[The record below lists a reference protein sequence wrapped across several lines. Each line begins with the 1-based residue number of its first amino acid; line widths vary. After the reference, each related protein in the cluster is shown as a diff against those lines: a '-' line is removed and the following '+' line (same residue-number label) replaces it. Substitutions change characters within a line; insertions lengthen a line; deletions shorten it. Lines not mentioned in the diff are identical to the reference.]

1 MDHPLLNLH
10 RRRPDGTPSGVIA
23 VCSSHPAVLRA
34 AIEAAR
40 QEGRFLLVEAT
51 GNQVNQYGGYTGMTP
66 AEFAGAVK
74 MMAGA
79 AGLPADR
86 LFLGADHMGPI
97 VWKHEPSQTAMK
109 KAAELVRC
117 CIQAG
122 FEKIHF
128 DTSAAC
134 ADEAGSRLPV
144 DVAAVR
150 AAALC
155 RAAEA
160 AAADRVGTAP
170 PIYVIGEDVP
180 PPGGGLEEDD
190 APSGSD
196 RNPERFQTRPPGGPL
211 KVTDPE
217 ELAAAIDQFGKAFR
231 AAGLEAAWERMV
243 AVVVQPGVEFGN
255 RTVAGYRREQA
266 SKLAACHS
274 ELPGR
279 MTFEV
284 HSADYQAP
292 GAVAQMIE
300 DHFSILKIGPCLTFA
315 YREALFALAGIE
327 EELPAVSCPSNLR
340 RVMEELMTVRP
351 EPWKGHYRGPQD
363 ALRYLRSYS
372 LRDRIRYY
380 WMLPEARKAV
390 ARLMEN
396 LATPVPDAL
405 LHQYLPD
412 LCPAVGNGRR
422 MTPEEVVSRRIRNM
436 LKGYT
441 RAAGNDEKLDQQSP

>member
-10 RRRPDGTPSGVIA
+10 RRPDGTPSGVIA

-40 QEGRFLLVEAT
+40 EEDRLLLVEAT

-66 AEFAGAVK
+66 AAFAGAVRK
-74 MMAGA
+74 MADA

-97 VWKHEPSQTAMK
+97 VWKHEPVKKAMK

-122 FEKIHF
+122 FAKIHL

-134 ADEAGSRLPV
+134 ADENGSRLPV

-155 RAAEA
+155 REAEA
-160 AAADRVGTAP
+160 AAADRIGTVLP
-170 PIYVIGEDVP
+170 VYVIGEDVP

-190 APSGSD
+190 ASPGSD
-196 RNPERFQTRPPGGPL
+196 PNPERFQKRPPGRRL

-217 ELAAAIDQFGKAFR
+217 ELAAAIDQFEKSFHT
-231 AAGLEAAWERMV
+231 AGLDAAWERMA

-255 RTVAGYRREQA
+255 RTVAGYRRDQA

-274 ELPGR
+274 GLPGR

-292 GAVAQMIE
+292 TAVARMIK

-315 YREALFALAGIE
+315 YRAALFALAGIE
-327 EELPAVSCPSNLR
+327 EELPAVPCPSNLR
-340 RVMEELMTVRP
+340 RVMEELMTARP
-351 EPWKGHYRGPQD
+351 EPWKGHYRGPED
-363 ALRYLRSYS
+363 VLRFLRSYS
-372 LRDRIRYY
+372 FRDRIRYY
-380 WMLPEARKAV
+380 WMHPEARKAV

-396 LATPVPDAL
+396 LAEPIPDAL

-412 LCPAVGNGRR
+412 LCTAVGNGRR
-422 MTPEEVVSRRIRNM
+422 MTPQEVVSRRIRNM
-436 LKGYT
+436 LEGYT
-441 RAAGNDEKLDQQSP
+441 RAVGNDEKPSQKSP

>member
-1 MDHPLLNLH
+1 LAHPLLNLH
-10 RRRPDGTPSGVIA
+10 RRGPGGKPFGVIA

-34 AIEAAR
+34 AVEAAR
-40 QEGRFLLVEAT
+40 EEGRILLVEAT
-51 GNQVNQYGGYTGMTP
+51 GNQVNQDGGYTGMTP
-66 AEFAGAVK
+66 AVFAGAVRK
-74 MMAGA
+74 MADA

-97 VWKHEPSQTAMK
+97 VWKHEPAQRAMK

-122 FEKIHF
+122 FGKIHL

-144 DVAAVR
+144 DLAAAR

-155 RAAEA
+155 QATEA

-170 PIYVIGEDVP
+170 PVYVIGEDVP

-190 APSGSD
+190 APSGSE
-196 RNPERFQTRPPGGPL
+196 RNPKQFQKLPPGGRL

-217 ELAAAIDQFGKAFR
+217 ELAAAIDQFRKAFR
-231 AAGLEAAWERMV
+231 AAGLEGAWERMA
-243 AVVVQPGVEFGN
+243 AVVVQPGVEFGD
-255 RTVAGYRREQA
+255 RTVAGYCREQA
-266 SKLAACHS
+266 SKLAAS
-274 ELPGR
+274 YDELPGQ

-284 HSADYQAP
+284 HSANYQSP

-327 EELPAVSCPSNLR
+327 EELPAVSCPSHLR
-340 RVMEELMTVRP
+340 RVMEALMTARP
-351 EPWKGHYRGPQD
+351 EPWKGHYRGPED

-380 WMLPEARKAV
+380 WMHPAARKAV

-396 LATPVPDAL
+396 LAGPLPDAL

-412 LCPAVGNGRR
+412 LWAAVGNGRR
-422 MTPEEVVSRRIRNM
+422 MTPQEVVSRRIRNV
-436 LKGYT
+436 LEGYT
-441 RAAGNDEKLDQQSP
+441 RAAGNDEKPTQ

>member
-10 RRRPDGTPSGVIA
+10 RRRPDGTPSGVVA

-34 AIEAAR
+34 AIEEAR
-40 QEGRFLLVEAT
+40 EEGRLLLVEAT
-51 GNQVNQYGGYTGMTP
+51 GSQVNQDGGYTGMTP
-66 AEFAGAVK
+66 AVFAGAVRK
-74 MMAGA
+74 MADA

-97 VWKHEPSQTAMK
+97 VWKHEPAQTAMK
-109 KAAELVRC
+109 KAAKLVRC

-122 FEKIHF
+122 FAKIHL

-155 RAAEA
+155 QAAEA
-160 AAADRVGTAP
+160 AAEDRIGHAP
-170 PIYVIGEDVP
+170 PVYVIGEDVP

-190 APSGSD
+190 PPHGSD
-196 RNPERFQTRPPGGPL
+196 RDPERFHQRLPGGRL
-211 KVTDPE
+211 KVTGPE
-217 ELAAAIDQFGKAFR
+217 ELAAAIDQFEKAFR
-231 AAGLEAAWERMV
+231 AAGLETAWERMA

-340 RVMEELMTVRP
+340 RVMEALMTARP
-351 EPWKGHYRGPQD
+351 EPWKGYYRGPED

-380 WMLPEARKAV
+380 WMHPEARKAV

-396 LATPVPDAL
+396 LAGPIPDAL

-412 LCPAVGNGRR
+412 LCAAVGKGLR
-422 MTPEEVVSRRIRNM
+422 MTPQEVVSRRIQNM
-436 LKGYT
+436 LEGYT
-441 RAAGNDEKLDQQSP
+441 RAADNDEKPSQQSP